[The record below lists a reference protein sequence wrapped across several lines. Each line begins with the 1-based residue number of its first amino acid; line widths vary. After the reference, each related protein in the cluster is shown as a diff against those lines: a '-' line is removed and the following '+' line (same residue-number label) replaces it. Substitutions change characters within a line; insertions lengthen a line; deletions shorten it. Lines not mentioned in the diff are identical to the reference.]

1 MQIKHLSPGLLQ
13 SFGEILPQCPPEDN
27 RHKKLQLEIR
37 SDTRIVRYR
46 AAQAVVLDFV
56 SGMSVLALF
65 YDSQPA
71 LFYLDRVVS
80 LRPGTVFALF
90 PMEGSCCVEL
100 LTAPDAPP
108 EQVDSIPLS
117 SLENTPKGL
126 HFEKIYTFLYQEC
139 THNFYFRGEKH
150 LPYEL
155 VYVDRGEL
163 HNLVRGQDLLLKQQQ
178 FMIIDRNDWHTQFS
192 DLAVSFLTLSFG
204 ASDSNLSTIT
214 NTVFTLTPPL
224 KSIFKK
230 MLSQDPEEP
239 YSSDYTESLLKILLI
254 ELLRR
259 SHLESAAQM
268 PAAGLSGNAIVDR
281 AIQLISENI
290 QRKLSLEE
298 LASQVHVS
306 VPYLYMLF
314 EAHLG
319 TSPGKYIAK
328 IRMEECKVLLRSGE
342 LSMGQIAEHMGFSS
356 LQHFSRQ
363 FRSICGITPT
373 QYVRSL
379 R

>member
-1 MQIKHLSPGLLQ
+1 MQIKHLSPALLQ
-13 SFGEILPQCPPEDN
+13 PFGQILSQCPPEDS
-27 RHKKLQLEIR
+27 RHIKTQLEIR
-37 SDTRIVRYR
+37 SDTQINCYR
-46 AAQAVVLDFV
+46 ATQAVVLDYV
-56 SGMSVLALF
+56 SGMSVLAVF
-65 YDSQPA
+65 YDAQPA

-100 LTAPDAPP
+100 LTAPDEPM
-108 EQVDSIPLS
+108 ELTDSIPLS
-117 SLENTPKGL
+117 ALENTPKGL
-126 HFEKIYTFLYQEC
+126 QFEKIYTFLYQEC

-204 ASDSNLSTIT
+204 ISDSRLSSVA
-214 NTVFTLTPPL
+214 NQVFTLTPQL

-230 MLSQDPEEP
+230 MLSEKPEEP
-239 YSSDYTESLLKILLI
+239 YSSDYIESLLKILLI

-259 SHLESAAQM
+259 PHLESSAQL
-268 PAAGLSGNAIVDR
+268 PAAGHSENAIVDQ
-281 AIQLISENI
+281 AIQLISEHI
-290 QRKLSLEE
+290 HRKLSLEE
-298 LASQVHVS
+298 LASLVHVS

-328 IRMEECKVLLRSGE
+328 IRMEECKVLLRSGD
-342 LSMGQIAEHMGFSS
+342 LSMGQIAENMGFSS

-363 FRSICGITPT
+363 FRNICGITPT